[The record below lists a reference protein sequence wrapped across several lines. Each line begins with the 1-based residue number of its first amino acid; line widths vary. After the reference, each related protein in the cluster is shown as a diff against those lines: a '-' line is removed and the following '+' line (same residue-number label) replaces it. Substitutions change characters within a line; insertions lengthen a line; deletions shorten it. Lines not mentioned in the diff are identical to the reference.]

1 MSKSKARVKKATPSQ
16 PAMRAAAE
24 KPKAPDS
31 LEAVIVP
38 ETLSFPPVSAAGEA
52 VDEEPFFSRPSSPDA
67 FAEPEVDE
75 EPDEVR
81 QERILRES
89 PEVRARVAKARRM
102 VFGFVG
108 ACAVLML
115 GGFGAK
121 AFEGGKKGEIAEAQ
135 AESKPVALAEA
146 AKPEKPSFAV
156 NSLAATNP
164 LAEAT
169 KVVEAA
175 KPTEAAPLEAAKA
188 AEAPV
193 AEAAK
198 PAESAKPAEAP
209 KAPEAAP
216 EAAKPAESAKPADP
230 ATPTKTALE
239 EKKDCQ
245 RALDRGKAKDAIA
258 AGERSVALDPT
269 DGEAWL
275 LLGAAYQES
284 GKGGEARRCYTACI
298 KEGKRGPK
306 GECAA
311 MLR

>member
-31 LEAVIVP
+31 PDSLEAVIVP
-38 ETLSFPPVSAAGEA
+38 ETISFPPVSAAGEA
-52 VDEEPFFSRPSSPDA
+52 VDDEPFFSRPSSPDA

-75 EPDEVR
+75 EPDELR

-121 AFEGGKKGEIAEAQ
+121 AFEGGKKGETAEAK

-169 KVVEAA
+169 KPAEPKPAEAA
-175 KPTEAAPLEAAKA
+175 KP
-188 AEAPV
+188 AEPPV

-230 ATPTKTALE
+230 STPTKTALE

>member
-16 PAMRAAAE
+16 PAVRAAAE
-24 KPKAPDS
+24 KPAAPDS

-38 ETLSFPPVSAAGEA
+38 ETISFPPVSGAGEA
-52 VDEEPFFSRPSSPDA
+52 VDEEPFFTRPSSPDA
-67 FAEPEVDE
+67 FAEAEVDE
-75 EPDEVR
+75 EPDELR

-108 ACAVLML
+108 ACAVVTLAA
-115 GGFGAK
+115 FGAK
-121 AFEGGKKGEIAEAQ
+121 SFEGGKKGETAEAKVD
-135 AESKPVALAEA
+135 SKPVAAAE
-146 AKPEKPSFAV
+146 AKPEKPAFAV

-164 LAEAT
+164 LAEAV
-169 KVVEAA
+169 KPAEA
-175 KPTEAAPLEAAKA
+175 KPAEPAKP

-193 AEAAK
+193 AEAK

>member
-16 PAMRAAAE
+16 PAVRAAAE
-24 KPKAPDS
+24 KPAAPDS

-38 ETLSFPPVSAAGEA
+38 ETISFPPVSGAGDA
-52 VDEEPFFSRPSSPDA
+52 TDDEPFFSRPSSPDA

-75 EPDEVR
+75 EPDELR

-108 ACAVLML
+108 ACAVVTMAA
-115 GGFGAK
+115 FGAK
-121 AFEGGKKGEIAEAQ
+121 AFEGGKKGETAEAK
-135 AESKPVALAEA
+135 ADSKPVAAAE
-146 AKPEKPSFAV
+146 AKPEKPSFAA

-164 LAEAT
+164 LAAEVA
-169 KVVEAA
+169 KPAEPVKPAEAA
-175 KPTEAAPLEAAKA
+175 KP